1 MIKLEQQKNGIL
13 KMINN
18 KNMKNTFLIFSLI
31 SLLYSPVFA
40 VPDTITGGEITFTV
54 WDDSYN
60 TALHQKLVAEYDK
73 KYLKCNKTG
82 DYCNYD
88 LRNYDNEVT
97 IPYELNKQQD
107 YKIIK
112 QKTIKLN

>member
-1 MIKLEQQKNGIL
+1 
-13 KMINN
+13 
-18 KNMKNTFLIFSLI
+18 MKNTLLIFSLI
-31 SLLYSPVFA
+31 SLLCSPVFA
-40 VPDTITGGEITFTV
+40 VPDTIQQGEPTFTY

-60 TALHQKLVAEYDK
+60 TALHQKLVNEYDK
-73 KYLKCNKTG
+73 KYLKCNKAG

-107 YKIIK
+107 YKIIRR
-112 QKTIKLN
+112 KTIKLN

>member
-1 MIKLEQQKNGIL
+1 
-13 KMINN
+13 MINN
-18 KNMKNTFLIFSLI
+18 KNMKNTFLIFFLI
-31 SLLYSPVFA
+31 SLLCSPVFA

-60 TALHQKLVAEYDK
+60 TALHQKLVNEYDK
-73 KYLKCNKTG
+73 KYLKCNKAG

-88 LRNYDNEVT
+88 LKNYDNEVT